1 MPSTPGS
8 APASETAS
16 VDDYP
21 AAERL
26 DLVEEL
32 HGRAVADPYRWL
44 EDPDDERTRAWGAA
58 QDELF
63 AATASAWPGRAEL
76 TGTLTAL
83 LGTGSVGPPVHRRTE
98 HGELVFSSRREPS
111 GQHGVVLVRAP
122 DGEGGSR
129 ERVLVDPVALDR
141 SGATTLDSWSVSR
154 EGDLLAYQV
163 SEGGREESVLRVLDV
178 ATGEDVDG
186 PIGRARY
193 SPVGWLPR
201 RPDGSTSFFYVRRL
215 APDGLPAD
223 ERQYH
228 RRVRLHTVA
237 PRTAGAAGSAPDSEV
252 DPEIFGAGLDMT
264 NYYGVW
270 TSRDGRWLV
279 VSASAGTA
287 PRTDVWL
294 ADLAGASPAAPDLR
308 PVAVGLD
315 AQHSVWVGRDGRLYV
330 HTDLDAPRGR
340 LCVADT
346 ASPGVEHW
354 RDLVPEDEGSVLADV
369 AVLDSPS
376 LDEPLMLLTRT
387 RHAVSEL
394 ALHRL
399 ADGRRT
405 RDVALPG
412 LGSLGGLVT
421 DPEDRDGAWVTW
433 TDHTTPPRVLR
444 VDGTTGEVRVWALPP
459 GEPPAGPGVT
469 ARQLVYTSTDGT
481 EVRMFVV
488 ARSDALAGDR
498 PLAPAPTVLY
508 GYGGFGIS
516 LTPGYSASI
525 LAWVRA
531 GGVWA
536 VANLRGGSEEG
547 EAWHRAGMR
556 EHKQNVFDDFAG
568 AADFLVEH
576 GWTTREQLAVSGGSN
591 GGLLVGAAV
600 TQRSDAYAAVLCS
613 APLLDMVRYERHGLG
628 ITWND
633 EYGTADD
640 PTELGWLL
648 SYSPYHHVKEGTAY
662 PAVLFTV
669 FDGDTR
675 VDPLHARKLA
685 AALQHATASDPAERP
700 VLLRREADVG
710 HGARSLDRTIALAAD
725 GLLFLAAHTGLR
737 WGSGHP
743 SVRR

>member
-1 MPSTPGS
+1 MPSTPRS
-8 APASETAS
+8 VPARETAT
-16 VDDYP
+16 VDGYP
-21 AAERL
+21 PAERL
-26 DLVEEL
+26 DLLEQL

-44 EDPDDERTRAWGAA
+44 EDADDERTRAWSDT
-58 QDELF
+58 QDHLF
-63 AATASAWPGRAEL
+63 AAAAATWPGREKL
-76 TGTLTAL
+76 TGTLTGL
-83 LGTGSVGPPVHRRTE
+83 LATGSVGPPVHRSTDR
-98 HGELVFSSRREPS
+98 GDLVFSGRREPA
-111 GQHGVVLVRAP
+111 GQHGVVLVREP
-122 DGEGGSR
+122 DGEGRSR
-129 ERVLVDPVALDR
+129 ERVLVDPMGPDP

-201 RPDGSTSFFYVRRL
+201 RPDGSTSFYYVRRL
-215 APDGLPAD
+215 APEALPEG

-237 PRTAGAAGSAPDSEV
+237 PRTAGGPVPDPED

-294 ADLAGASPAAPDLR
+294 ADLADGLPAAPDLR

-340 LCVADT
+340 LCVADP

-354 RDLVPEDEGSVLADV
+354 RGLVPEDDDSVLADV
-369 AVLDSPS
+369 AVLDSAS

-399 ADGRRT
+399 ADGAKV
-405 RDVALPG
+405 RDVVLPG

-421 DPEDRDGAWVTW
+421 HPEDRDGAWVTW
-433 TDHTTPPRVLR
+433 TDHTTSPRVLR
-444 VDGTTGEVRVWALPP
+444 VEAATGEVRVWALPP
-459 GEPPAGPGVT
+459 GEPPAGPEVT
-469 ARQLVYTSTDGT
+469 AQQLVYTSADGT
-481 EVRMFVV
+481 DVRMFVV
-488 ARSDALAGDR
+488 ARTDALAGDR
-498 PLAPAPTVLY
+498 PTAPAPTVLY

-516 LTPGYSASI
+516 LTPGYSAQT

-531 GGVWA
+531 GGVWV

-547 EAWHRAGMR
+547 ESWHRAGMR
-556 EHKQNVFDDFAG
+556 EHKPNVFDDFHA
-568 AADFLVEH
+568 AADCLLEQ
-576 GWTTREQLAVSGGSN
+576 GWTTREQLAISGGSN
-591 GGLLVGAAV
+591 GGLLVGAAL
-600 TQRSDAYAAVLCS
+600 TQRPDACAAVLCS
-613 APLLDMVRYERHGLG
+613 APLLDMVRYEKHGLG
-628 ITWND
+628 ATWND

-648 SYSPYHHVKEGTAY
+648 SYSPYHHVREGTAY

-685 AALQHATASDPAERP
+685 AALQHATTSDPAHRP

-710 HGARSLDRTIALAAD
+710 HGARSLDRTIALATD

-737 WGSGHP
+737 WGGEQTP
-743 SVRR
+743 TRR